1 MHDKPLVPLIHASH
15 AKAFITLIKHFEHDI
30 YPLLKA
36 AGLPD
41 TLLRQPYQFVASTP
55 IEHLLALM
63 AEQADPQHY
72 GHILRSEI
80 KSFFI
85 PKILQRLHHVQ
96 NIEEALQ
103 RLTVTIQH
111 ESPSTQLSIHHFN
124 GKPWLCRYKTKTDR
138 DSTHFLW
145 AEVFSVLFIIELIRT
160 LTRTDWL
167 PSQVALQSSGAKEL
181 AIILD
186 NKNITFYTERSLAA
200 VALSDTIMAM
210 PFHSPA
216 QFSQTATST
225 DDPANMSYIES
236 VQHALGP
243 YLAKQSLTIEE
254 AAQLL
259 NTTPR
264 TLQRRLASANA
275 TFRQIKE
282 HCLLETACRLM
293 ENHHYSL
300 TAIAQEIGYAN
311 LAHFSRAFKK
321 MTGFSPK
328 CYRKRYLS

>member
-1 MHDKPLVPLIHASH
+1 MPDKPLVPLIHASH

-30 YPLLKA
+30 YPLLKT

-41 TLLRQPYQFVASTP
+41 TLLRQPYQFVSSTP

-63 AEQADPQHY
+63 AERAEPQHY
-72 GHILRSEI
+72 GHILRNEI

-85 PKILQRLHHVQ
+85 PKVLQRLRQVRTV
-96 NIEEALQ
+96 EEALQ
-103 RLTVTIQH
+103 QLTITIQH
-111 ESPSTQLSIHHFN
+111 ESPSTQLSIHRFN
-124 GKPWLCRYKTKTDR
+124 NMPWFCRCKPSTD
-138 DSTHFLW
+138 SAHFLW

-167 PSQVALQSSGAKEL
+167 PNQIALQSSGAKEL
-181 AIILD
+181 AIILND
-186 NKNITFYTERSLAA
+186 KNITFYTGRSLAA
-200 VALSDTIMAM
+200 VALNDTIMAM
-210 PFHSPA
+210 PFHTPA
-216 QFSQTATST
+216 QFSQSVTRT
-225 DDPANMSYIES
+225 DVPTEMSYIES

-254 AAQLL
+254 AAQRLE
-259 NTTPR
+259 TTPR
-264 TLQRRLASANA
+264 TLQRRLASAN
-275 TFRQIKE
+275 TSFRQIKE
-282 HCLLETACRLM
+282 HYLLETACRLM

-328 CYRKRYLS
+328 CYRKRYLC